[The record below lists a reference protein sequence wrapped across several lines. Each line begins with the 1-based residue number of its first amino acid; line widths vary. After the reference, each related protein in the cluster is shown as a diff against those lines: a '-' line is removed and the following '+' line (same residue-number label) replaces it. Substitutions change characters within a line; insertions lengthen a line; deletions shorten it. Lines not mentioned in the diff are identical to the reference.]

1 MPFPVLAGIPWL
13 AAVLGG
19 IFSSVFA
26 YFANFLTKRLAITAA
41 VVAVI
46 VGVTTAFFAA
56 IAAIVSG
63 ISAVAPEQVSAAVGL
78 VVPSNA
84 TFCISA
90 YMSALLL
97 RWAYQWQVK
106 IIQYKLF

>member
-1 MPFPVLAGIPWL
+1 MPIPVLAGIPWL

-19 IFSSVFA
+19 IFSSLFA

-46 VGVTTAFFAA
+46 VAVTTAFFAA
-56 IAAIVSG
+56 ISAIVGG
-63 ISAVAPEQVSAAVGL
+63 ISAAAPAEVSIAAGL
-78 VVPSNA
+78 VIPSNA
-84 TFCISA
+84 TFCISS

-97 RWAYQWQVK
+97 RWAYQWQVR